1 MGKKIRRAHVIST
14 TQIAPHLMRIVVGS
28 EEFEDFP
35 RDQQGAY
42 VKVLFPH
49 EGQTDVEL
57 DLKADK
63 PAVRRSYTIREI
75 DSQSGAISLDFVI
88 NQHSGIATNWA
99 KRAKVG
105 DNIGIAGP
113 GPKKLSDFSQ
123 SDYLMLGDL
132 TSVNAINGYLQKLP
146 ASATV
151 NAIIHVPDKQDI
163 IELDV
168 TQSNHRVNW
177 LVSEQPNTDLIN
189 TVIAQLSQS
198 HTKPLVFMA
207 LESSLVRQINTLVGE
222 RFAIERENIVC
233 SAYWKQGITA
243 DGLKVEKQRQ
253 SNA

>member
-1 MGKKIRRAHVIST
+1 MGKKIRRAYVISI

-35 RDQQGAY
+35 LDQQGAY

-57 DLKADK
+57 DLKADN

-123 SDYLMLGDL
+123 SDYLLLGDL

-177 LVSEQPNTDLIN
+177 LVSEQPNIDLIN

-222 RFAIERENIVC
+222 RFEIERENIVC

-243 DGLKVEKQRQ
+243 DGLKVEKQHQ

>member
-1 MGKKIRRAHVIST
+1 MSKKIRCAHVIST

-28 EEFEDFP
+28 EQFDDFP

-63 PAVRRSYTIREI
+63 PAIMRSYTIREI

-88 NQHSGIATNWA
+88 NQHSGTATNWA
-99 KRAKVG
+99 KHAKVG
-105 DNIGIAGP
+105 DNVGIAGP

-123 SDYLMLGDL
+123 SDYLLLGDL
-132 TSVNAINGYLQKLP
+132 TSVNAIHGYLQTLP

-163 IELDV
+163 IDLDAIKN
-168 TQSNHRVNW
+168 NHYVNW
-177 LVSEQPNTDLIN
+177 LVSEQPHTDLISA
-189 TVIAQLSQS
+189 VITQLGQS
-198 HTKPLVFMA
+198 HIKPLVFMA
-207 LESSLVRQINTLVGE
+207 LESSLIREINTLLLE
-222 RFAIERENIVC
+222 RFSIERESIVC

-243 DGLKVEKQRQ
+243 DGLKVEKQHQ

>member
-75 DSQSGAISLDFVI
+75 DSQSGAISLDFVV
-88 NQHSGIATNWA
+88 NQHSGIATYWA

-105 DNIGIAGP
+105 DNIAIAGP

-123 SDYLMLGDL
+123 SDYLLLGDL

-146 ASATV
+146 ARATV

-163 IELDV
+163 IGLDV
-168 TQSNHRVNW
+168 THSNHRVNW

-189 TVIAQLSQS
+189 TVITQLSQS

-243 DGLKVEKQRQ
+243 DGLKVEKQYQ

>member
-88 NQHSGIATNWA
+88 NQHCGIATNWA

-105 DNIGIAGP
+105 DYIGIAGP

-123 SDYLMLGDL
+123 SDYLLLGDL

-168 TQSNHRVNW
+168 THSNHRVNW